1 MKLKKIPKNFQARN
15 SREAS
20 LPAKMLAFDWVNPKW
35 KSVSCGPAFPL
46 RFFSGHLGG
55 PEASVAPT
63 EKGLAICNLLS
74 LPKKKK
80 KC

>member
-1 MKLKKIPKNFQARN
+1 
-15 SREAS
+15 
-20 LPAKMLAFDWVNPKW
+20 MLAFDWVNPKW
-35 KSVSCGPAFPL
+35 ISVSCGPAFPL

-74 LPKKKK
+74 SPKKKAK
-80 KC
+80 LLKNLSIVGCTNLPKEMFR